1 MGVDEME
8 LFDDIPLHVGRGSR
22 GECDGGGVSE
32 RLAQSADSSVIGAK
46 IVPPFAYAVSLI
58 NCNTVNRTF

>member
-1 MGVDEME
+1 MRMGVDEME
-8 LFDDIPLHVGRGSR
+8 LFDDIPLYVGRGSR

-46 IVPPFAYAVSLI
+46 IVPPLADAVGF
-58 NCNTVNRTF
+58 VDG